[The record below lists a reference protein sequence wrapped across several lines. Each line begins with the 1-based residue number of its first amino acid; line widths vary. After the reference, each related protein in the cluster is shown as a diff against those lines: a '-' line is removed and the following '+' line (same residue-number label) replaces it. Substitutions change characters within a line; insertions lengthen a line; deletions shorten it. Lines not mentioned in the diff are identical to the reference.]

1 MMKELVM
8 FFSVYRACISEAND
22 RAAELG
28 RDLIGFRNNTQPE
41 YVESQEK
48 AIRTLRSNAMYILD
62 VAEGYVEL
70 DMVEIKRIRN
80 QIFPDVS
87 KTLVG

>member
-1 MMKELVM
+1 MKELVM
-8 FFSVYRACISEAND
+8 LDSVYRACISEAND